1 MVSHVQTALQES
13 ITASTVVERTHQ
25 LQRGRLLKATNA
37 AQKELVGLQNAI
49 RTIDNDLTM

>member
-1 MVSHVQTALQES
+1 MQTALQES